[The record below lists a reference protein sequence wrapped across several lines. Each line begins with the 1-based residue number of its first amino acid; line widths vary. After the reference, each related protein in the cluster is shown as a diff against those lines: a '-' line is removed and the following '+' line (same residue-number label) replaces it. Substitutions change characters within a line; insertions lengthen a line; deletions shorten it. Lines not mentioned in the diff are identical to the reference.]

1 MDAISKAFKILGLF
15 LDTENDL
22 SLTDV
27 AGSVRIS
34 SSTAHRIISILVKAG
49 YLEQRKTR
57 GKYSLSTRMLVDFAG
72 IIRKRLHVR
81 TVALPYLN
89 ELSHATDEAVIMA
102 QRFGEIAFNVELVNR
117 NRILNLRADSNSYNL
132 YSTGVGKVFL
142 AYMPPVELK
151 SYLKKVELK
160 PRTPYTITDPDK
172 LRKELGKIRRNG
184 VAFDDQQHE
193 LGTRM
198 AAAPVMDWEGNVA
211 ASVGVLGYS
220 RRISKKR
227 LADLGTI
234 VKDYTFRIS
243 RAMGYDGNTD

>member
-15 LDTENDL
+15 LETENDL

-27 AGSVRIS
+27 SKSIKIS
-34 SSTAHRIISILVKAG
+34 SSTAHRIISILIKTG
-49 YLEQRKTR
+49 YIEQRKTR
-57 GKYSLSTRMLVDFAG
+57 GKYYLSTRMLVDLAG

-102 QRFGEIAFNVELVNR
+102 LRFGEIAFSVEIVNR
-117 NRILNLRADSNSYNL
+117 NRILNLRPDSNSFNL

-142 AYMPPVELK
+142 AYMSEKELK
-151 SYLKKVELK
+151 NYFNKIELK
-160 PRTPYTITDPDK
+160 PRTPYTVTDPGELK
-172 LRKELGKIRRNG
+172 KELEKIRRNG
-184 VAFDDQQHE
+184 VAFDDQEHE

-198 AAAPVMDWEGNVA
+198 VASPIMDWEGNVA

-227 LADLGTI
+227 MALLATI
-234 VKDYTFRIS
+234 VKQHTYQIS
-243 RAMGYDGNTD
+243 KAMGYAGQTG

>member
-15 LDTENDL
+15 LETENDL

-34 SSTAHRIISILVKAG
+34 SSTAHRIISILVKTG

-142 AYMPPVELK
+142 AYMPPAELK

-160 PRTPYTITDPDK
+160 PRTPHTITDPDK
-172 LRKELGKIRRNG
+172 LKKELGKIRRSG

-198 AAAPVMDWEGNVA
+198 VAAPVKDWEGNVA

-227 LADLGTI
+227 MADLGTI
-234 VKDYTFRIS
+234 VKDYTSRIS
-243 RAMGYDGNTD
+243 KAMGYDGNSD